1 MNLYVE
7 DVIAVMDKLYK
18 SAGKDGN
25 KTGTWAVGSVAPELG
40 DRFSDVMVL
49 SSLPCSGKF
58 KQ

>member
-40 DRFSDVMVL
+40 DRF
-49 SSLPCSGKF
+49 F
-58 KQ
+58 